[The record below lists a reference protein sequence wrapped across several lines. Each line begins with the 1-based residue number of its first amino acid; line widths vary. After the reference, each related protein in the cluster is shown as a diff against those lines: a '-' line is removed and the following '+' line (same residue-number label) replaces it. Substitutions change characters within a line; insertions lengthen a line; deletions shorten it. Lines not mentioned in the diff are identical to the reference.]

1 MCGACTGGP
10 ALAVAE
16 RAPTTQTTI
25 DDAVGLLCLRN
36 NDVTSRPL
44 ALNSPDSPSRSTGG
58 WEGPR
63 TPSGSSPSCAP
74 GTMVVWPETGVQAPY
89 RS

>member
-58 WEGPR
+58 GGDNLR
-63 TPSGSSPSCAP
+63 R
-74 GTMVVWPETGVQAPY
+74 ETGLMAANSPRALAFRPCGRT
-89 RS
+89 RSSV